1 MIKSAQLT
9 GPPQK
14 SALQVAAAS
23 GHVSVMEV
31 SEYRTSMVTMIL
43 MRQVL
48 VRKGKANCVVTDDW
62 GWNLLHEVRMK
73 KNHGFDNE
81 YNQDYGV
88 NVEDNGEDRDPHAH
102 DGDQAGAADCLG
114 AIQLVERECRG
125 LVNTRDHLGRLE
137 PLSVKLYDDGD
148 DVVDDDDDDGA
159 DVDQDTFAA
168 LPLAQRWRANHSPAS
183 VSGRR
188 PRSQRYGQLLLCI
201 HIHVIVIIV
210 KIMIS

>member
-88 NVEDNGEDRDPHAH
+88 NVEDGGEDRDPHAH

-137 PLSVKLYDDGD
+137 PLSVKLYFMQ
-148 DVVDDDDDDGA
+148 VLVMLMMMMMMMLQMMMMM
-159 DVDQDTFAA
+159 VPMLTRT
-168 LPLAQRWRANHSPAS
+168 PLLLSLLHSA
-183 VSGRR
+183 GEQTIR
-188 PRSQRYGQLLLCI
+188 QLLSLGEDPGARDMVSCSC
-201 HIHVIVIIV
+201 VYTY
-210 KIMIS
+210 M